1 MADYITD
8 VIDIPELVG
17 YVREQTQSTDIFS
30 GILPAVE
37 VDDIEYELRNIDTRA
52 SMQVAKYRSW
62 DTAPP
67 LGKRPG
73 FTIIGGEI
81 PPLGL
86 SVKLGEKDIARINKL
101 RAGVADEGGPA
112 ALKAIYDDAVNMV
125 RAVYNRLSWAQIDLL
140 LDGIVTIES
149 SIIGPTNAI
158 SADFSLP
165 GTHVVTA
172 GTLWSDTAASTPV
185 TNLAAWQK
193 VFRADNAGANPLF
206 WMVSSQIVAELGLN
220 AQVRNLSPSTADGG
234 VRGIVT
240 EQTVAQVMS
249 AHNIAPLVVVDD
261 ELPATDDSG
270 TLTRVLPE
278 RKVIG
283 VGANLGNTIFGVSPN
298 AGMLA
303 GEGVLA
309 YSDAK
314 GVVAFVEKSIRPAA
328 MLTTGEAVALPV
340 LKDPNALFVATV

>member
-1 MADYITD
+1 MSTYVTD
-8 VIDIPELVG
+8 VIDVPELVG
-17 YVREQTQSTDIFS
+17 YVREQTQNSDIFA
-30 GILPAVE
+30 GVLPAIE
-37 VDDIEYELRNIDTRA
+37 VDDIEYAIQNIDTRA
-52 SMQVAKYRSW
+52 AMQVAKYRSW

-73 FTIIGGEI
+73 FSIIGGEI

-86 SVKLGEKDIARINKL
+86 SVKVGEKDVGRLNKL

-112 ALKAIYDDAVNMV
+112 ALDAIYNDAVNMAK
-125 RAVYNRLSWAQIDLL
+125 AVYNRLSWAQIDLL

-149 SIIGPTNAI
+149 STPGPDAAI
-158 SADFSLP
+158 SANFSVP
-165 GTHVVTA
+165 GANIVTA

-193 VFRADNAGANPLF
+193 VFRAANAGANPLF

-240 EQTVAQVMS
+240 EQTVAQVLS
-249 AHNIAPLVVVDD
+249 AHRIAPMVVVDD
-261 ELPATDDSG
+261 ELPAIDGSG
-270 TLTRVLPE
+270 LARVLPE

-298 AGMLA
+298 ASMLA
-303 GEGVLA
+303 GEGTLA

-314 GVVAFVEKSIRPAA
+314 GVIAFVEQSIRPAG
-328 MLTTGEAVALPV
+328 MLTTGEAVALPI
-340 LKDPNALFVATV
+340 LRDPNALFVATV

>member
-1 MADYITD
+1 MATYVTD
-8 VIDIPELVG
+8 VINVPELVG
-17 YVREQTQSTDIFS
+17 YVREQTQNTDVFA
-30 GILPAVE
+30 GVLPALE
-37 VDDIEYELRNIDTRA
+37 VDDIAYELQNIDTRS

-73 FTIIGGEI
+73 ITLIGGEI

-86 SVKLGEKDIARINKL
+86 SMRLGEKDLARINKL
-101 RAGVADEGGPA
+101 RAGVAEEGGA
-112 ALKAIYDDAVNMV
+112 ASLDAIYNDAVNMAK
-125 RAVYNRLSWAQIDLL
+125 AVYNRISWAQIDLL

-193 VFRADNAGANPLF
+193 VFRSHNAGANPLF

-240 EQTVAQVMS
+240 EQTVAQVLS
-249 AHNIAPLVVVDD
+249 AHRIAPMVVVDD

-270 TLTRVLPE
+270 TLTRLLPE

-283 VGANLGNTIFGVSPN
+283 VGSNLGNTIFGVSPN
-298 AGMLA
+298 ASMLA
-303 GEGVLA
+303 GNGQLA

-314 GVVAFVEKSIRPAA
+314 GVVAFVEESIRPAA
-328 MLTTGEAVALPV
+328 MLTTGEAVALPI
-340 LKDPNALFVATV
+340 LRDPNALFVATV

>member
-1 MADYITD
+1 MADYVTD
-8 VIDIPELVG
+8 VIDVPELVG
-17 YVREQTQSTDIFS
+17 YVREQTAQSDIFA
-30 GILPAVE
+30 GILPPVE
-37 VDDIEYELRNIDTRA
+37 VDDIEYELRNVDTRA
-52 SMQVAKYRSW
+52 AMQVAKYRSW

-73 FTIIGGEI
+73 FSIIGGEI

-86 SVKLGEKDIARINKL
+86 SVRLGEKDVSRLNKL
-101 RAGVADEGGPA
+101 RAGVLEEGGDA
-112 ALKAIYDDAVNMV
+112 VLRSIYDDAVNMV
-125 RAVYNRLSWAQIDLL
+125 KAVYNRLSWAQIDLL

-149 SIIGPTNAI
+149 SVIGPTNAI

-165 GTHVVTA
+165 GTHAVTA
-172 GTLWSDTAASTPV
+172 ATLWSDTAASTPV

-234 VRGIVT
+234 TRGIVT
-240 EQTVAQVMS
+240 AQTVAQVLS

-261 ELPATDDSG
+261 ELPAVDGSG
-270 TLTRVLPE
+270 LARVLPE

-283 VGANLGNTIFGVSPN
+283 VGANLGQTIFGVSPN
-298 AGMLA
+298 ASMLA
-303 GEGVLA
+303 GNGDLA

-314 GVVAFVEKSIRPAA
+314 GVIAFVEKSIRPAA
-328 MLTTGEAVALPV
+328 MMTTGEAVALPV

>member
-1 MADYITD
+1 MADYVTD
-8 VIDIPELVG
+8 VIDVPELVG
-17 YVREQTQSTDIFS
+17 YVREQTQNSDIFA
-30 GILPAVE
+30 GVLPTID
-37 VDDIEYELRNIDTRA
+37 VDDIEYELQNIDTRA

-73 FTIIGGEI
+73 ITIIGGEI

-86 SVKLGEKDIARINKL
+86 SMRLGEKDIARINKL
-101 RAGVADEGGPA
+101 RAGVTEEGGQA
-112 ALKAIYDDAVNMV
+112 ALRSIYDDAVNMV
-125 RAVYNRLSWAQIDLL
+125 KAVYNRISWAQIDLL

-149 SIIGPTNAI
+149 SIIGPDNAI
-158 SADFSLP
+158 QADFSLP

-193 VFRADNAGANPLF
+193 VFRSHNGGANPLF

-249 AHNIAPLVVVDD
+249 AHNIAPMVVVDD
-261 ELPATDDSG
+261 ELPAVDGSG
-270 TLTRVLPE
+270 LARVLPE

-283 VGANLGNTIFGVSPN
+283 VGSGLGNTIFGTSPN

-303 GEGVLA
+303 GKGFLA

-314 GVVAFVEKSIRPAA
+314 GVVAYVEESIRPAA

-340 LKDPNALFVATV
+340 LRDPNALFVATV